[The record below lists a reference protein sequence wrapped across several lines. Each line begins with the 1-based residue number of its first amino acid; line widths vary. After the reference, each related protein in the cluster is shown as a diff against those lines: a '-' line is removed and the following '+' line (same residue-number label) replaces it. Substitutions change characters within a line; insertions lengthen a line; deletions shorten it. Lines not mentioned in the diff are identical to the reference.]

1 MNLHGRIRQVEIIYD
16 KDIKPQMM
24 QSAIAQVFRDMG
36 EQKISVKDGL
46 NEIQRIKKVS
56 LP

>member
-1 MNLHGRIRQVEIIYD
+1 MNLHGRIRQMEIIYD

-36 EQKISVKDGL
+36 DQKISVKDGL
-46 NEIQRIKKVS
+46 NEIQRIKKEGMA
-56 LP
+56 